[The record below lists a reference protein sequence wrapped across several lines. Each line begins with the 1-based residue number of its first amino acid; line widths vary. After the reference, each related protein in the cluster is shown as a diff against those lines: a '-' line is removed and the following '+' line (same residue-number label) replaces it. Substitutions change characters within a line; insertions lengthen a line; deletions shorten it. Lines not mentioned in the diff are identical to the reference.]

1 MFIINMVQ
9 DSVISIANRYRLDGG
24 GIESR
29 WVRDFPHPPIQ
40 WVPILFPGGKAAE
53 AWRWTPTP
61 IYHRG

>member
-53 AWRWTPTP
+53 AWR
-61 IYHRG
+61 